1 VSVRLISLLILV
13 RLAILFLLDFSFTLT
28 MLCFIIVYSL
38 CQEEILSK
46 FLVSESLYDQ
56 PGLAAIARK
65 QAKAAD
71 LLGRTE
77 EEQRKSG
84 YFHTL
89 REILQ
94 QPATWLETGKELSSM
109 SDALLQTIAGAR
121 TLVLTG
127 SGSSEYAGECV
138 RLPLQR
144 RLLIPAQ
151 TIGGGMLL
159 THGGKAI
166 APLRPGLM
174 VSLARSGDS
183 PESVEAISV
192 VLETEPEIRHLVVT
206 CNAEGRLATTYRD
219 DPRVKVVVLAE
230 QTNDRSLVMTSSFT
244 NMVLA
249 AAFLGMLRTPD
260 QYVSLVQNLSQKA
273 EELMRTHF
281 DTLADIAIRDFDRVV
296 FLASGSRLGA
306 ARESALKMV
315 EMTAGKV
322 WATSE
327 TYLGLRHGPM
337 SAVHSDTLVVCFLS
351 SQPLVRAYECD
362 LIRELN
368 DKQLGMAKLI
378 FGEDIPAD
386 LAQNNDVKIDCGGL
400 SSLGD
405 ENIPVLDV
413 ILGQLLGFFRCLKE
427 GLEPDSPS
435 NDGVIN
441 RVVQEFKLHRAE
453 D

>member
-1 VSVRLISLLILV
+1 
-13 RLAILFLLDFSFTLT
+13 
-28 MLCFIIVYSL
+28 M
-38 CQEEILSK
+38 SK
-46 FLVSESLYDQ
+46 SLVSESLYDQ
-56 PGLAAIARK
+56 PWLAAIARK

-77 EEQRKSG
+77 DEQRESG

-89 REILQ
+89 HEILQ
-94 QPATWLETGKELSSM
+94 QPATWLETGKKLALM
-109 SDALLQTIAGAR
+109 SGGLLQTIAGAR

-138 RLPLQR
+138 RLPLQNK
-144 RLLIPAQ
+144 LSIPAQ

-166 APLRPGLM
+166 APVRPGLM

-192 VLETEPEIRHLVVT
+192 VLETEPDIRHLVVT

-219 DPRVKVVVLAE
+219 DPRVQVVVLAD

-249 AAFLGMLRTPD
+249 AAFLGMLRTPE
-260 QYVSLVQNLSQKA
+260 QYVSLVQRLSQKA
-273 EELMRTHF
+273 EELLRTHF
-281 DTLADIAIRDFDRVV
+281 DTLAGIANRDFDRVV
-296 FLASGSRLGA
+296 FLASGPRLGA

-315 EMTAGKV
+315 EMTAGNV

-337 SAVHSDTLVVCFLS
+337 SAVHSKTLVVCFLS

-386 LAQNNDVKIDCGGL
+386 LAQNDDVKIECDGL
-400 SSLGD
+400 AGLGD

-413 ILGQLLGFFRCLKE
+413 IVGQLLGFFRCLKE

-441 RVVQEFKLHRAE
+441 RVVQEFRLHRVE

>member
-1 VSVRLISLLILV
+1 MSVRLISLLILV

-427 GLEPDSPS
+427 GLQPDSPS

-441 RVVQEFKLHRAE
+441 RVVQEFKLHRTE
-453 D
+453 G

>member
-1 VSVRLISLLILV
+1 MSEITDQKSV
-13 RLAILFLLDFSFTLT
+13 D
-28 MLCFIIVYSL
+28 
-38 CQEEILSK
+38 
-46 FLVSESLYDQ
+46 DQ
-56 PGLAAIARK
+56 PWLAAIAWR
-65 QAKAAD
+65 QTEAAG

-77 EEQRKSG
+77 DEQRKSG

-94 QPATWLETGKELSSM
+94 QPATWLETGTELASM
-109 SDALLQTIAGAR
+109 SDGLLETINGVRA
-121 TLVLTG
+121 LVLTG
-127 SGSSEYAGECV
+127 SGSSEYAGDCV
-138 RLPLQR
+138 RLPLQN
-144 RLLIPAQ
+144 RLSIPTQ

-166 APLRPGLM
+166 APVRPALM
-174 VSLARSGDS
+174 VSLGRSGDS

-192 VLETEPEIRHLVVT
+192 ILETEPDIRHLVVT

-219 DPRVKVVVLAE
+219 DPRVKVVLLAD

-249 AAFLGMLRTPD
+249 AAFLGMLRIPD
-260 QYVSLVQNLSQKA
+260 QYVALVQDLSQKA
-273 EELMRTHF
+273 EELLGTHI
-281 DTLADIAIRDFDRVV
+281 DTLAGLARRDFDRVL
-296 FLASGSRLGA
+296 FLASGPRLGA

-315 EMTAGKV
+315 EMTAGRV
-322 WATSE
+322 LATSE
-327 TYLGLRHGPM
+327 TYLGLRHGLM
-337 SAVHSDTLVVCFLS
+337 SAVHSDTLIVCFLS
-351 SQPLVRAYECD
+351 SHPVVRAYECD

-378 FGEDIPAD
+378 FGEDIPPD
-386 LAQNNDVKIDCGGL
+386 LARSEDVMIDCWGL
-400 SSLGD
+400 ARLGD
-405 ENIPVLDV
+405 ENLPVLDV
-413 ILGQLLGFFRCLKE
+413 ILGQLLGFFRCMKE

-441 RVVQEFKLHRAE
+441 RVVQEFKLHRAS

>member
-1 VSVRLISLLILV
+1 MSVRLISLLILV